1 MSPEEKSALIQ
12 DLHGKYPSLTLSESS
27 PDCDSDTFVIF
38 KPAGRIEYNT
48 YRQQRDGESTR
59 YDADFAL
66 AYACVVYPD
75 RKALDLVFD
84 RMPAF
89 ASSLA
94 VDIIHESGGLK
105 SSVKKV

>member
-12 DLHGKYPSLTLSESS
+12 DLHAKYPILTLSESN
-27 PDCDSDTFVIF
+27 TFVIF

-59 YDADFAL
+59 YDADFTL